1 MKEFKCKFCGETT
14 PNLFYKHERS
24 ICKKCRSSI
33 NKETYKEKTLVEKTT
48 YKETQKSWQR
58 SNLIRYRF
66 LSARFSGIIKN
77 LLCLF
82 LVNAG
87 LVGGVPQGQA
97 HGAKTQQAD
106 FAVEVIIGGRVIAA
120 DTVFHTSYAPYSGF
134 AR

>member
-1 MKEFKCKFCGETT
+1 MIAGAGILGQSFAAE
-14 PNLFYKHERS
+14 LFAHAAVVGVGS
-24 ICKKCRSSI
+24 IEI
-33 NKETYKEKTLVEKTT
+33 VHAVG
-48 YKETQKSWQR
+48 
-58 SNLIRYRF
+58 I
-66 LSARFSGIIKN
+66 GIIKN